1 MVMIKHELKQGRI
14 TLLIWTMVIA
24 LMMALCVLIY
34 PEMETQMG
42 DVSAV
47 FAEMGGFSAAF
58 FGVECGN
65 ILGLGGA
72 FFAALLGISVLVKE
86 EKEQTAEF
94 LLTHPVSRR
103 EIVGK
108 KLVSVL
114 IQILLLNLSVA
125 AVTAVSIC
133 AIGETPD
140 IRPLFL
146 LFLAYFILQVE
157 VASVCFGISAFLN
170 QGGAGIGLGMAALL
184 YFLNIIANLTEQVK
198 FLKYLTPFG
207 ILSVLQEGYPFVK
220 IYIDKTGLIC
230 YCNQVINHITVNIHS
245 FTNDIVTF
253 HSKDDVL
260 TLLVHLGYLQH

>member
-1 MVMIKHELKQGRI
+1 MVMIKHELKQGRM

-24 LMMALCVLIY
+24 FMLALCILIY

-42 DVSAV
+42 DVSSM
-47 FAEMGGFSAAF
+47 FAEMGGFSAAFGMDRLNFGEFMGF

-72 FFAALLGISVLVKE
+72 FFAALLGISALAKE

-103 EIVGK
+103 EIVGE

-114 IQILLLNLSVA
+114 IQILLLNLFVA

-133 AIGETPD
+133 AIGEEPD

-146 LFLAYFILQVE
+146 LLLAYLILQVE

-170 QGGAGIGLGMAALL
+170 HGGPGIGLGMAALL
-184 YFLNIIANLTEQVK
+184 YFLNIIANLTEQAK

-207 ILSVLQEGYPFVK
+207 YTESADIIADECLDVKYLSVGLVFTVIGIGAGFCRYCRKDILS
-220 IYIDKTGLIC
+220 
-230 YCNQVINHITVNIHS
+230 
-245 FTNDIVTF
+245 
-253 HSKDDVL
+253 
-260 TLLVHLGYLQH
+260 